1 MGRAT
6 GFWRAVASTT
16 VACAV
21 VGVLYAQWPA
31 AFPAAWSSAVRAA
44 SADQEDAPKPYSIA
58 ARKYAFS
65 PDRIEVEEGDLVK
78 VTLSAEDIPHS
89 FAIDAYRIVKRA
101 SPGHP
106 AVFEFRA
113 DQVGTFPFYC
123 NITSDDGCKN
133 MRGQLIVRG
142 KKR

>member
-6 GFWRAVASTT
+6 GFWRAAAATA

-21 VGVLYAQWPA
+21 FGVLAQWPA
-31 AFPAAWSSAVRAA
+31 AFPAAWSFTLRAD
-44 SADQEDAPKPYSIA
+44 SPGQEDAPKPYSIA

-78 VTLSAEDIPHS
+78 VTLSAEDVPHS

-113 DQVGTFPFYC
+113 DQAGTFPFYC

-133 MRGQLIVRG
+133 MRGQLIVRP